1 MGKGLCTNSVCR
13 KLRLF
18 TQVGRA
24 CKCLWTSSIPRLAW
38 EAASL
43 SSSRTLIAQ
52 SRPLSWTLFI
62 SLTAMTR
69 LGFRGDCAF
78 LNLTLGFH
86 YAGILTTEMALI
98 FMVECR
104 ETFWFCEQFQLHL
117 TTTTLTTICSI
128 QMGLYK
134 PTFPLA
140 VTFKPF
146 FGHLTRAPM
155 AQRYIKA
162 LQGRFTTICFTTKW
176 IWMSVKEKTLLKN
189 VNFNIENITNPWI
202 PGARRIQKVL
212 NRTLKKIE

>member
-1 MGKGLCTNSVCR
+1 
-13 KLRLF
+13 
-18 TQVGRA
+18 
-24 CKCLWTSSIPRLAW
+24 
-38 EAASL
+38 
-43 SSSRTLIAQ
+43 
-52 SRPLSWTLFI
+52 
-62 SLTAMTR
+62 
-69 LGFRGDCAF
+69 
-78 LNLTLGFH
+78 
-86 YAGILTTEMALI
+86 
-98 FMVECR
+98 
-104 ETFWFCEQFQLHL
+104 
-117 TTTTLTTICSI
+117 
-128 QMGLYK
+128 MGLYK